1 MRESDELD
9 FRLSGYDF
17 ALPEKL
23 IAQSPAAERSG
34 SRLMILRRDRDELQ
48 QAVFSDIVRF
58 LPEGCL
64 LVANNSRVV
73 PARLIGQRPSGGKVK
88 FLLLTPLPLL
98 DPQAVEA
105 RELDE
110 LERWEDCN
118 PETTRPETE
127 IWRRAEAEGLLRPAK
142 KILRGELLR
151 LAPDFALRVLEHGE
165 FGRCRTLIYWRG
177 DLGAVLERRGGLPLP
192 PYIRRGGPDSPDV
205 SSAARNAAP
214 DAARQNAPAAGPWG
228 TDAKRYQTV
237 YARPD
242 KAGSVAAPTAGL
254 HFTGDLRREIERSGR
269 QWEEVTLYV
278 GYGTFSPV
286 RSPDIREHAMHAE
299 YAELPERTLA
309 AVRRAKA
316 EGRPVIA
323 VGTTSAR
330 VLEGVRE
337 LRPDLFAGGAGG
349 VSASARAGAA
359 AFAWPGEPGGLA
371 ALGERGGSENI
382 QAGRSI
388 EQAAFAGWLSTFLYP
403 GRPVRVVDGLVTNF
417 HLPQSSLL
425 MLVSALAGR
434 ERILRAYDRAIAD
447 GFRFFSYGDAMLI
460 L

>member
-1 MRESDELD
+1 MREPDELD

-17 ALPEKL
+17 ALPETL

-34 SRLMILRRDRDELQ
+34 SRLMVLRRDREGLEQ
-48 QAVFSDIVRF
+48 TVFSDIIRF

-73 PARLIGQRPSGGKVK
+73 PARLIGQRPSGGKVE

-98 DPQAVEA
+98 EPEEAEA
-105 RELDE
+105 RELGE
-110 LERWEDCN
+110 LER
-118 PETTRPETE
+118 PEHGRAQASRPEAE

-142 KILRGELLR
+142 KIPRGELLR

-165 FGRCRTLIYWRG
+165 FGRCRTLVYWRG

-192 PYIRRGGPDSPDV
+192 PYIRRAGPGS
-205 SSAARNAAP
+205 P
-214 DAARQNAPAAGPWG
+214 DAARQAAPAADDEGIKG
-228 TDAKRYQTV
+228 ILNFARTDA
-237 YARPD
+237 D

-254 HFTGDLRREIERSGR
+254 HFTAELRREIERSGR

-286 RSPDIREHAMHAE
+286 RGADIREHAMHAE
-299 YAELPERTLA
+299 YAELPERALA
-309 AVRRAKA
+309 AVLRAKA

-337 LRPDLFAGGAGG
+337 LRPDLFAGGA
-349 VSASARAGAA
+349 SARAGGG
-359 AFAWPGEPGGLA
+359 AFAGPMAPEEGRGRGESRSA
-371 ALGERGGSENI
+371 ALSEPT
-382 QAGRSI
+382 
-388 EQAAFAGWLSTFLYP
+388 AFAGWLSTFLYP
-403 GRPVRVVDGLVTNF
+403 GRPLRVVDGLVTNF

>member
-1 MRESDELD
+1 MSEPVELD

-17 ALPEKL
+17 TLPERL

-34 SRLMILRRDRDELQ
+34 SRLMILRRDGEE
-48 QAVFSDIVRF
+48 AEKAMFSDIVRF

-73 PARLIGQRPSGGKVK
+73 PARLIGQRPSGGKVE

-98 DPQAVEA
+98 EPQELEA
-105 RELDE
+105 RELGE
-110 LERWEDCN
+110 LER
-118 PETTRPETE
+118 PEHGRAQASRPEL
-127 IWRRAEAEGLLRPAK
+127 WRRAEAEGLLRPAK

-192 PYIRRGGPDSPDV
+192 PYIRRGGPDSPD
-205 SSAARNAAP
+205 SSDSSGSARNTASDVVS
-214 DAARQNAPAAGPWG
+214 DADRRAAPAAGPWG
-228 TDAKRYQTV
+228 TDAERYQTV

-254 HFTGDLRREIERSGR
+254 HFTAELRGEIERSGR

-286 RSPDIREHAMHAE
+286 RSPDIRDHAMHAE

-309 AVRRAKA
+309 AVIRAKA

-337 LRPDLFAGGAGG
+337 LRPDLFSGGEDPRGRRKIRSAGPAEQ
-349 VSASARAGAA
+349 
-359 AFAWPGEPGGLA
+359 GEP
-371 ALGERGGSENI
+371 
-382 QAGRSI
+382 
-388 EQAAFAGWLSTFLYP
+388 AAFAGWLSTFLYP

-434 ERILRAYDRAIAD
+434 ERVLRAYERAIAG

-460 L
+460 I

>member
-1 MRESDELD
+1 MREPDELD

-17 ALPEKL
+17 ALPESL

-34 SRLMILRRDRDELQ
+34 SRLMILRRDREELE
-48 QAVFSDIVRF
+48 QAMFSDIVRF

-73 PARLIGQRPSGGKVK
+73 PARVIGQRPSGGKVE

-98 DPQAVEA
+98 EPQAAGA

-110 LERWEDCN
+110 LERREHGRA
-118 PETTRPETE
+118 EAARPEE
-127 IWRRAEAEGLLRPAK
+127 GEWRRAEAEGLLRPAK
-142 KILRGELLR
+142 KIAQGELLR
-151 LAPDFALRVLEHGE
+151 LAPDFALRVLERGE
-165 FGRCRTLIYWRG
+165 FGRCRTLVYWRG

-192 PYIRRGGPDSPDV
+192 PYIRRAGPDFSD
-205 SSAARNAAP
+205 SARDAAP
-214 DAARQNAPAAGPWG
+214 DAARPAAGPWG
-228 TDAKRYQTV
+228 TDAERYQTV
-237 YARPD
+237 YARAD

-254 HFTGDLRREIERSGR
+254 HFTAGLRQEIERSGR

-286 RSPDIREHAMHAE
+286 RGADIREHAMHAE
-299 YAELPERTLA
+299 YAELPESTLA
-309 AVRRAKA
+309 AVIRAKA

-337 LRPDLFAGGAGG
+337 LRPDLFAGGAG
-349 VSASARAGAA
+349 ASARVAAAISAGTAVRGGAA
-359 AFAWPGEPGGLA
+359 ALAKEGRLKDLPAKGGGA
-371 ALGERGGSENI
+371 EGT
-382 QAGRSI
+382 
-388 EQAAFAGWLSTFLYP
+388 AFAGWLSTFLYP

-434 ERILRAYDRAIAD
+434 ERILRAYDRAIAE

>member
-1 MRESDELD
+1 MSEPVELD

-17 ALPEKL
+17 TLPERL

-34 SRLMILRRDRDELQ
+34 SRLMILRRDGEE
-48 QAVFSDIVRF
+48 AEKAMFSDIVRF

-73 PARLIGQRPSGGKVK
+73 PARLIGQRPSGGKVE

-98 DPQAVEA
+98 EPQELEA
-105 RELDE
+105 RELGE
-110 LERWEDCN
+110 LER
-118 PETTRPETE
+118 PEHGRAQASRPEL
-127 IWRRAEAEGLLRPAK
+127 WRRAEAEGLLRPAK

-192 PYIRRGGPDSPDV
+192 PYIRRGGPDSPD
-205 SSAARNAAP
+205 SSDSSGSARNTASDVVS
-214 DAARQNAPAAGPWG
+214 DADRRAAPAAGPWG
-228 TDAKRYQTV
+228 TDAERYQTV

-254 HFTGDLRREIERSGR
+254 HFTADLRGEIERSGR

-286 RSPDIREHAMHAE
+286 RSPDIRDHAMHAE

-309 AVRRAKA
+309 AVIRAKA

-337 LRPDLFAGGAGG
+337 LRPDLFAGGA
-349 VSASARAGAA
+349 SARAGGG
-359 AFAWPGEPGGLA
+359 AFAGPMAPEEGRGRGESRSA
-371 ALGERGGSENI
+371 ALSEPT
-382 QAGRSI
+382 
-388 EQAAFAGWLSTFLYP
+388 AFAGWLSTFLYP

-434 ERILRAYDRAIAD
+434 ERVVRAYERAIAG

-460 L
+460 I

>member
-1 MRESDELD
+1 MD
-9 FRLSGYDF
+9 FRLGGYDF
-17 ALPEKL
+17 TLPESL

-34 SRLMILRRDRDELQ
+34 SRLMILRRDRDELE
-48 QAVFSDIVRF
+48 QAMFSDIVRF

-73 PARLIGQRPSGGKVK
+73 PARLIGQRPSGGKVE

-98 DPQAVEA
+98 EPEEVEA
-105 RELDE
+105 READILFDE
-110 LERWEDCN
+110 LG
-118 PETTRPETE
+118 RPEESRAEAPRPEGE

-165 FGRCRTLIYWRG
+165 FGRCRMLIYWRG
-177 DLGAVLERRGGLPLP
+177 DVGAVLERRGGLPLP
-192 PYIRRGGPDSPDV
+192 PYIRRVGPDSPDSPD
-205 SSAARNAAP
+205 SSGVARNTAP
-214 DAARQNAPAAGPWG
+214 DAARQATPAAGPWG
-228 TDAKRYQTV
+228 TDAERYQTV

-254 HFTGDLRREIERSGR
+254 HFTAELRREIERSGR

-299 YAELPERTLA
+299 YAELPERALA
-309 AVRRAKA
+309 AVIRAKA

-330 VLEGVRE
+330 VLEGVCE
-337 LRPDLFAGGAGG
+337 LRPELFAGGAGAAIR
-349 VSASARAGAA
+349 VNAA
-359 AFAWPGEPGGLA
+359 APAGSPVR
-371 ALGERGGSENI
+371 GERNGPGNV
-382 QAGRSI
+382 QAG
-388 EQAAFAGWLSTFLYP
+388 EGTGQAAFAGWLSTFVYP
-403 GRPVRVVDGLVTNF
+403 GRSVRVVDGLITNF

-434 ERILRAYDRAIAD
+434 ERILRAYERAIAD

-460 L
+460 M